1 MRSRLLFCISIV
13 LITGLISGFI
23 FISRE
28 KEIPEKRLELV
39 FRDIGHQ
46 LLLHAKDSSS
56 RVLPVQKINENTYQI
71 AFQNQLSFIH
81 DTLIKIVQQHI
92 EKFQLPNQ
100 YIVNVKN
107 CQHKETIFAYEIS
120 AVTGN
125 LVPCTGRSQETG
137 CYLIQIEFLKN
148 TGLRYSWALLFL
160 IPLSVVAFKTKPI
173 FRKKETIID
182 ENGKKDTIQ
191 IGKYQ
196 FIPER
201 NLLILESS
209 NISLSE
215 KETKGLQI
223 FSKFPNQ
230 IIEREML
237 MKEIW
242 EDEGVIVISRNVDVL
257 VSKLR
262 KKLSE
267 DSSIKII
274 NIHGRGYKFV
284 VE

>member
-1 MRSRLLFCISIV
+1 MRSRFLFCISLV
-13 LITGLISGFI
+13 LIIGLISAFVFI
-23 FISRE
+23 NWE

-46 LLLHAKDSSS
+46 LLLHSKDSSS

-71 AFQNQLSFIH
+71 AFQNQFSFIP

-107 CQHKETIFAYEIS
+107 CLQKETIFAYEIS

-173 FRKKETIID
+173 FRKKETVVD

-191 IGKYQ
+191 IGKYR

-201 NLLILESS
+201 NLLMLENRS
-209 NISLSE
+209 ISLSE
-215 KETKGLQI
+215 KETKGLLI
-223 FSKFPNQ
+223 FSKQPNQ
-230 IIEREML
+230 IIEREIL

-262 KKLSE
+262 KKLSD
-267 DSSIKII
+267 DSSVKII

>member
-71 AFQNQLSFIH
+71 AFQNQLSFIP

-242 EDEGVIVISRNVDVL
+242 EEEGVIVISRNVDVL